1 MKKHIFSAILAMLCF
16 VAYAQ
21 DGPIKKSDIGFGFKG
36 GMNVSFIT
44 GDGTDNFDSK
54 IAFHIGVVSEIPIS
68 ENFSFQPEILYS
80 AQGDKETF
88 EGTDVKYKLDYLNVP
103 LMVKYYIY
111 EGFSLEVGP
120 QLGFLLSSKAEGDG
134 VSIDLK
140 DMMNTF
146 EFAMDF
152 GLGYK
157 FENGINLA
165 ARYNLGVSN
174 IVKNNGSILG
184 EPMSSDNSKN
194 HNEVVQVSVGYL
206 F

>member
-1 MKKHIFSAILAMLCF
+1 MKKIILSVVLATLYY

-21 DGPIKKSDIGFGFKG
+21 NESVKNSDISFGFKG
-36 GMNVSFIT
+36 GLNLSFIT

-54 IAFHIGVVSEIPIS
+54 IAFHIGVVSEITIS
-68 ENFSFQPEILYS
+68 ENFSFQPELLYS

-88 EGTDVKYKLDYLNVP
+88 EGTDIKYKLDYLNVP
-103 LMVKYYIY
+103 LMVKYYVS
-111 EGFSLEVGP
+111 EGFSLEAGP

-146 EFAMDF
+146 EFALDF

-157 FENGINLA
+157 FENGINFS
-165 ARYNLGVSN
+165 ARYNLGISN

-184 EPMSSDNSKN
+184 EPMTSDNSKN
-194 HNEVVQVSVGYL
+194 HNEVVQLSVGYM